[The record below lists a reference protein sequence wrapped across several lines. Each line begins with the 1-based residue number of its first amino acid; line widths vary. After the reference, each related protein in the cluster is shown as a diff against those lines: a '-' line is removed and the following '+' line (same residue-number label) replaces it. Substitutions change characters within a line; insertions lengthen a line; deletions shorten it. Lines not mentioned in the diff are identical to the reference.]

1 MPESRLRRILAELH
15 KGLESADDLDDGA
28 RQALRGAADQIQS
41 ALDKGAPEADGT
53 LGRAVSARMSKAVS
67 RFEGLHP
74 RLTEA
79 VRRVVDQLAE
89 MGI

>member
-15 KGLESADDLDDGA
+15 EGLEAADDLDDGA
-28 RQALRGAADQIQS
+28 RDALRGAADEIWN
-41 ALDKGAPEADGT
+41 ALDKGAPETDGT
-53 LGRAVSARMSKAVS
+53 LGRSVSERMSKAVG
-67 RFEGLHP
+67 RFEGSHP